1 MNHEFQMSLDTQSIL
16 LLCGQ
21 FGKKRNSS
29 IQPLTTPEY
38 TWLAHWL
45 LEQQMRPADL
55 LGPEVA
61 TKLTALS
68 SPTITVNR
76 LMALLMRQTALA
88 AAVASW
94 NQQGL
99 WILSRSDKMYPSR
112 LKARLG
118 PAAPPLFYGIGDPLL
133 LHKGGLAIIGTR
145 DTNKPVIDFTRRLA
159 KLSAHQSITVISGG
173 ARGVDTEALLT
184 TLAQGRCAIGVL
196 ADGLL
201 KAALANKYRNA
212 IEEKRLV
219 LISPFDPQISF
230 NTANAIARNQYIY
243 TLADWA
249 LVVNC
254 DEEPG
259 SVLAGALENLQ
270 AGWVPLL
277 VWQEEK
283 MSLGNQQLLK
293 QGAIAI
299 DNTMLQ
305 HTTDLRE
312 QLQLLTR
319 QIRESSAVMQL
330 PTLPLLTPT
339 ALEVIEEETV
349 ENNLMEETP
358 QLNHL
363 PTTVASSPST
373 TEPATPIDLFEI
385 VWPYLESQ
393 LQTETTE
400 QALIDILNLHPG
412 QLKIWLKRALDS
424 GKIRKLNKPVRYLN
438 APVYSALEKQPA
450 LF

>member
-1 MNHEFQMSLDTQSIL
+1 MSLDTQSIL

-21 FGKKRNSS
+21 FGKKS
-29 IQPLTTPEY
+29 ISGVQPLTTPEY

-45 LEQQMRPADL
+45 LEQKMRPADL
-55 LGPEVA
+55 LGPEVT
-61 TKLTALS
+61 TKLTSLS
-68 SPTITVNR
+68 SQTITANR
-76 LMALLMRQTALA
+76 LLALLKRQTAMA
-88 AAVASW
+88 AALESW

-145 DTNKPVIDFTRRLA
+145 DTNKSVIDFTRRLA
-159 KLSAHQSITVISGG
+159 KLSAHQGITVISGG
-173 ARGVDTEALLT
+173 AKGVDTEALLT

-212 IEEKRLV
+212 IEENRLV
-219 LISPFDPQISF
+219 LISPFAPQIGF
-230 NTANAIARNQYIY
+230 NTDNAIARNQYIY

-254 DEEPG
+254 DDEPG
-259 SVLAGALENLQ
+259 NVLAGALENLQ

-283 MSLGNQQLLK
+283 ISLGNQQLLN

-299 DNTMLQ
+299 DHAILQ

-312 QLQLLTR
+312 QLQLLTH
-319 QIRESSAVMQL
+319 QVRESAAVIPP
-330 PTLPLLTPT
+330 PTLPLTAPT
-339 ALEVIEEETV
+339 KLEITEPE
-349 ENNLMEETP
+349 
-358 QLNHL
+358 
-363 PTTVASSPST
+363 T
-373 TEPATPIDLFEI
+373 TEQNFAEEILQVNRLPMIPASPATPVSATPIDLFEI

-400 QALIDILNLHPG
+400 QTLIDILNLHPA
-412 QLKIWLKRALDS
+412 QLKIWLKRAIES

-438 APVYSALEKQPA
+438 AHVYSALEKQPA

>member
-1 MNHEFQMSLDTQSIL
+1 MNHEFQMSLDTQAIL

-61 TKLTALS
+61 TKLTSLS
-68 SPTITVNR
+68 SQTITVNR
-76 LMALLMRQTALA
+76 LMTLLMRQTALA
-88 AAVASW
+88 AAVESW

-145 DTNKPVIDFTRRLA
+145 DTNKSVIDFTRRLA
-159 KLSAHQSITVISGG
+159 KLSAHQGLTVISGG

-196 ADGLL
+196 ADSLL

-212 IEEKRLV
+212 IEENRLV

-254 DEEPG
+254 DDEPG

-283 MSLGNQQLLK
+283 ISSGNQQLLN

-299 DNTMLQ
+299 DNTILQ

-312 QLQLLTR
+312 QLQLLTH
-319 QIRESSAVMQL
+319 QIRESHAVTQP
-330 PTLPLLTPT
+330 PTLARLAPT
-339 ALEVIEEETV
+339 TLEITEVETV
-349 ENNLMEETP
+349 ENNLLEETP
-358 QLNHL
+358 QVNRW
-363 PTTVASSPST
+363 PTVASSPPIT
-373 TEPATPIDLFEI
+373 APATPTDLFEI

-393 LQTETTE
+393 LQSETTE
-400 QALIDILNLHPG
+400 QTLIDILNLHPA
-412 QLKIWLKRALDS
+412 QLKIWLKRALEL

-438 APVYSALEKQPA
+438 AQVYSALEKQPA

>member
-1 MNHEFQMSLDTQSIL
+1 MNNEFQMSLDTQSIL

-61 TKLTALS
+61 TKLTSLS
-68 SPTITVNR
+68 SQTITVNR
-76 LMALLMRQTALA
+76 LLALLKRQTAMA
-88 AAVASW
+88 AALESW

-145 DTNKPVIDFTRRLA
+145 DTNKSVIDFTRRLA
-159 KLSAHQSITVISGG
+159 KLSAHQGITVISGG
-173 ARGVDTEALLT
+173 AKGVDTEALLT

-212 IEEKRLV
+212 IEENRLV
-219 LISPFDPQISF
+219 LISPFDPQIGF
-230 NTANAIARNQYIY
+230 NTGNAIARNQYIY

-254 DEEPG
+254 DDEPG

-283 MSLGNQQLLK
+283 ISLGNQQLLK

-299 DNTMLQ
+299 DNAMLQ

-312 QLQLLTR
+312 QLQLLTH
-319 QIRESSAVMQL
+319 QIRESSAVMQP

-363 PTTVASSPST
+363 PTVAPSPST

-400 QALIDILNLHPG
+400 QALIDILNLHPA
-412 QLKIWLKRALDS
+412 QLKIWLKRALES

-438 APVYSALEKQPA
+438 AHVYSALEKQPA